1 MTSKENKPR
10 RAGSLATEQHDG
22 LNESGNDALLCNA
35 DRLTHDSTQTD
46 ELRNQW
52 ASVVAEYDRNLTA
65 FNAYVADVREQVER
79 NHGWVGGTDHLR
91 AFIRNGRFVT
101 DEGTTFKVTHGH
113 DAVWCR
119 EVCRRNPDVAPH
131 ILPTLRPSKYDVF
144 YPDLFG
150 GAAHE

>member
-1 MTSKENKPR
+1 MTSKEKK
-10 RAGSLATEQHDG
+10 GHKVLQHQATRETATPKHVQCAS
-22 LNESGNDALLCNA
+22 EAS
-35 DRLTHDSTQTD
+35 LTHDSTQTD

-131 ILPTLRPSKYDVF
+131 ILPTLRPSKFDVF

>member
-1 MTSKENKPR
+1 MTSKNKQGR
-10 RAGSLATEQHDG
+10 KVLQHQATRETATLFDVHSADY
-22 LNESGNDALLCNA
+22 
-35 DRLTHDSTQTD
+35 DRLTSQSTPND

-52 ASVVAEYDRNLTA
+52 ASIVAEFDQNARV
-65 FNAYVADVREQVER
+65 FNAYVADIRLR
-79 NHGWVGGTDHLR
+79 IAFDNGWTGGTDHLR
-91 AFIRNGRFVT
+91 AFVRNGRFIT
-101 DEGTTFKVTHGH
+101 SRGTTFKVTHGH

-131 ILPTLRPSKYDVF
+131 ILPTLRPSKFDVF